1 MSNSTEFGK
10 SLLADVRQRA
20 DKQSSDARKRA
31 KKDAWKQL
39 GVEVL
44 IGAGKSLIANRQQEF
59 LNNET
64 NLANKMKIKTAND
77 IATQVSQ
84 TESAANVFDGG
95 RDLFF
100 QQKAKSAVDDYLQ
113 SQYQAGSYNKAAYDK
128 FSKNLSNSWGKELK
142 KRHNEKYQT
151 TQKFLQAT
159 GGGGVESYNEVM
171 KSQRGGDISGFVAE
185 MVGRGTGVLGKDSAN
200 AAANMLDTS
209 EQVINFKKTY
219 AKTGDVALSQFVANN
234 KLLEGVEL
242 GSPAPTYGEPLKK
255 KNNFGGEDVV
265 IPQLQHDK
273 DGNLIAQTLI
283 KFDTSGGVTMT
294 KPDMAIVERDFSEKL
309 SVAFSKE
316 NNPIKAQGGYSLSR
330 LNESQFKQMNDGITA
345 RIKATGVENTDK
357 LFSQMYEVA
366 AGRVNAFVGVAI
378 NEMSNEGFTPN
389 ASGHTANY
397 MVLNSFDTPT
407 NKVLTG
413 AGKHNPWHTLRAM
426 NGAVSE
432 SVINIPANVLST
444 LVTDNSVNL
453 LRSYRSETTAGQSAI
468 DSFVAKNNYFSQL
481 DVHKPLATAH
491 KAIKNIVD
499 NPKRYA
505 GMNDS
510 QALTESLKYISE

>member
-31 KKDAWKQL
+31 KKDAWKRL

-44 IGAGKSLIANRQQEF
+44 IGAGKSMIANRQEKF
-59 LNNET
+59 LNNEE
-64 NLANKMKIKTAND
+64 NLANKMRIKSAND

-84 TESAANVFDGG
+84 TEAAANAFDGG
-95 RDLFF
+95 KGLFF
-100 QQKAKSAVDDYLQ
+100 QQKAQSSVNDYLQ
-113 SQYQAGSYNKAAYDK
+113 SQYTAGSYNKSAYDK
-128 FSKNLSNSWGKELK
+128 FAKNLSTKWGEQLAQQHDEEYK
-142 KRHNEKYQT
+142 T
-151 TQKFLQAT
+151 TQNFLQST
-159 GGGGVESYNEVM
+159 GGEGVEAYN
-171 KSQRGGDISGFVAE
+171 KKIKTQKGGDISGFVAE
-185 MVGRGTGVLGKDSAN
+185 MIGRGTGVLEKDSAN
-200 AAANMLDTS
+200 ATANMLDTS

-219 AKTGDVALSQFVANN
+219 AKTGNVALSQFVANN
-234 KLLEGVEL
+234 KLLEGVDL

-273 DGNLIAQTLI
+273 EGNLIAQTLI

-294 KPDMAIVERDFSEKL
+294 RPDMAIVEQDFSEKL
-309 SVAFSKE
+309 AVAFSKE
-316 NNPIKAQGGYSLSR
+316 NNPIKAQGSFSLSR

-366 AGRVNAFVGVAI
+366 AGRVNSFVGVAI
-378 NEMSNEGFTPN
+378 NEMSNEGFSPN
-389 ASGHTANY
+389 VAGHTANY
-397 MVLNSFDTPT
+397 MVLNSFNTPT

-432 SVINIPANVLST
+432 SVINIPANVLSN

-453 LRSYRSETTAGQSAI
+453 LRSYRSETTAGQNAI
-468 DSFVAKNNYFSQL
+468 DAAVSKNNYFSQL
-481 DVHKPLATAH
+481 DVHKPLMTAH

>member
-1 MSNSTEFGK
+1 MTNSTEFGK
-10 SLLADVRQRA
+10 SLLADVRQRNEKVA
-20 DKQSSDARKRA
+20 RDARKRA
-31 KKDAWKQL
+31 KKDAWKRL
-39 GVEVL
+39 GVQVL
-44 IGAGKSLIANRQQEF
+44 IGAGNQLIENRQQEF

-84 TESAANVFDGG
+84 TESAANAFEGG

-100 QQKAKSAVDDYLQ
+100 QQKAKGSVDEYLQ
-113 SQYQAGSYNKAAYDK
+113 SQYKAGSYNKSAYDK
-128 FSKNLSNSWGKELK
+128 FAKNLSHSWGKELEK
-142 KRHNEKYQT
+142 QHNEKYQT

-159 GGGGVESYNEVM
+159 GGEGVEAYNN
-171 KSQRGGDISGFVAE
+171 KIKTQRGGDISSFVAE
-185 MVGRGTGVLGKDSAN
+185 MIGRGTGMLDKDSAN
-200 AAANMLDTS
+200 ATANMLDTS

-219 AKTGDVALSQFVANN
+219 AKTGNVALSQFVANN
-234 KLLEGVEL
+234 KLLENIDL
-242 GSPAPTYGEPLKK
+242 GSPAPTYGSPIKK

-273 DGNLIAQTLI
+273 DGNLVAQTLI
-283 KFDTSGGVTMT
+283 KFDTSGGITMT
-294 KPDMAIVERDFSEKL
+294 KPDMAIVEQDFSQKL
-309 SVAFSKE
+309 AVAFSKE
-316 NNPIKAQGGYSLSR
+316 NNPIKAQGGYSLSK
-330 LNESQFKQMNDGITA
+330 LSESQFKKMNDGITA
-345 RIKATGVENTDK
+345 RIKASGVESTDK
-357 LFSQMYEVA
+357 LFAQMYETS

-378 NEMSNEGFTPN
+378 EEMSSQGFTPN

-407 NKVLTG
+407 NKTLTG

-453 LRSYRSETTAGQSAI
+453 LRSYRSETTAGQNAI
-468 DSFVAKNNYFSQL
+468 DAFVSQNNYFSQL
-481 DVHKPLATAH
+481 DVHKPLMTAH
-491 KAIKNIVD
+491 KAIKNIVE